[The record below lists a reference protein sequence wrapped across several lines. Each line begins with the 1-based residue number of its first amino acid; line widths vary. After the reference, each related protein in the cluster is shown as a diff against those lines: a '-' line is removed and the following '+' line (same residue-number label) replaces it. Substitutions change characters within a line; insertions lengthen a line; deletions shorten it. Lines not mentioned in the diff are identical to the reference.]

1 VQNLKKMQTRF
12 NKNYVSVIGFSL
24 ITLCLVAQSKSQVK
38 PINASPSNINMQV
51 YRQSLSLGDYNTAIN
66 AIHYLLASDPVK
78 YANFQDTL
86 ALVYLQNNNLR
97 QGYLIADA
105 LLKNRGYSD
114 MRLEIKAI
122 CAKGLQQPVEAINA
136 YATLFSNTK
145 TPAFGFEELQ
155 LQYSIRRLAETIT
168 TGNALLQSLPVKD
181 SSRINILKAD
191 GKTVQQVSLKAAVN
205 NIIGLA
211 YIDLKN
217 KNNAILN
224 LDAALKENPDFEQA
238 KNNKIAALALTN

>member
-1 VQNLKKMQTRF
+1 VRNHKIMQTRT
-12 NKNYVSVIGFSL
+12 NKKYFFVICFSL
-24 ITLCLVAQSKSQVK
+24 ITLCIGAQAQSQVK
-38 PINASPSNINMQV
+38 PITTSPININLQV
-51 YRQSLSLGDYNTAIN
+51 YRQSVSLGDYNTAIN
-66 AIHYLLASDPVK
+66 ALHYLLATDPVK

-86 ALVYLQNNNLR
+86 ALVYLQNNNIR

-136 YATLFSNTK
+136 YATLYSNTK
-145 TPAFGFEELQ
+145 NPAFGFEELQ
-155 LQYSIRRLAETIT
+155 LQYSIRRLAETIA
-168 TGNALLQSLPVKD
+168 TGNTLLQSLPVKD

-205 NIIGLA
+205 NIVGQA

-217 KNNAILN
+217 KNNAIFSLE
-224 LDAALKENPDFEQA
+224 AALKENPDFEQA
-238 KNNKIAALALTN
+238 KNNKVTALALAN

>member
-1 VQNLKKMQTRF
+1 MRF
-12 NKNYVSVIGFSL
+12 NKGYLFVLIFSL
-24 ITLCLVAQSKSQVK
+24 ITVYTNGQTQSAAK
-38 PINASPSNINMQV
+38 PITTSPANINLQV
-51 YRQSLSLGDYNTAIN
+51 YRQSISLGDYNTAIN
-66 AIHYLLASDPVK
+66 ALHYLLATDPVK

-86 ALVYLQNNNLR
+86 ALVYLQNNNIR
-97 QGYLIADA
+97 QGYLISDA

-145 TPAFGFEELQ
+145 NPSFGFEELQ
-155 LQYSIRRLAETIT
+155 LQYSIRRLAETIV
-168 TGNALLQSLPVKD
+168 TGNALLQSLSVKD
-181 SSRINILKAD
+181 SSRINILRAD

-217 KNNAILN
+217 KSNAILS

-238 KNNKIAALALTN
+238 KNNKLIALALAN